1 MHFSSCLSPSPRS
14 ECYMALIIN
23 GEEID
28 DEVIEGEFRNVKG
41 HYERMLQVACC
52 ERDQEF
58 RGYAKD
64 NIVSRVLLNQESM
77 SRFPTIS
84 EEDVTQRL
92 EKLMEAAGGE
102 DQFYLNIGM
111 PFKDE
116 AVVREN
122 VQGGVRLDKMLGEIY
137 GPDPDFTEEELKAA
151 YERDLSLY
159 MTEEMIN
166 VAHITKNLQG
176 AQSRNEVFKV
186 MRDLRSQL
194 LAGADFMKLAEENR
208 ADDQQQLDLG
218 WFKRG
223 EFMEEFEVIAFSMGE
238 GEVSPV
244 FTTQLGFHLCT
255 LLGRKTPEAI
265 PFDAVKE
272 AVRQRLLE
280 AHKDAKFNE
289 LIAQLKAVAKIEDT
303 DPEESAE
310 NAGH

>member
-1 MHFSSCLSPSPRS
+1 
-14 ECYMALIIN
+14 MALIIN

-64 NIVSRVLLNQESM
+64 NVISRVLLNQESM
-77 SRFPTIS
+77 RRFPTIS
-84 EEDVTQRL
+84 EEDVTLRL

-137 GPDPDFTEEELKAA
+137 GSDPDFTEEELKAA
-151 YERDLSLY
+151 YERDLPLY
-159 MTEEMIN
+159 MTEEMIH

-176 AQSRNEVFKV
+176 AQSRNEVFKS

-208 ADDQQQLDLG
+208 ADDQQQIDLG

-238 GEVSPV
+238 GEISPV

-255 LLGRKTPEAI
+255 LLGRKAPEAI
-265 PFDAVKE
+265 SFDAVKE

-289 LIAQLKAVAKIEDT
+289 LIAQLKAGAKIEDT
-303 DPEESAE
+303 DPDESE
-310 NAGH
+310 TSGH

>member
-1 MHFSSCLSPSPRS
+1 
-14 ECYMALIIN
+14 MALIIN

-64 NIVSRVLLNQESM
+64 NIASRVLLNQESM
-77 SRFPTIS
+77 RRFPTIS

-92 EKLMEAAGGE
+92 EKLIEAAGGE

-116 AVVREN
+116 AIVREN

-137 GPDPDFTEEELKAA
+137 GPDPDFTEVELKAA
-151 YERDLSLY
+151 YERDLALY
-159 MTEEMIN
+159 MTEEMIH

-176 AQSRNEVFKV
+176 AQSRNEVFKS
-186 MRDLRSQL
+186 MRELRSQL

-208 ADDQQQLDLG
+208 ADDQQQIDLG

-238 GEVSPV
+238 GEISPV

-255 LLGRKTPEAI
+255 VLGRKAPEAI

-289 LIAQLKAVAKIEDT
+289 LIAQLKAEAKIEDT
-303 DPEESAE
+303 DPDETAE